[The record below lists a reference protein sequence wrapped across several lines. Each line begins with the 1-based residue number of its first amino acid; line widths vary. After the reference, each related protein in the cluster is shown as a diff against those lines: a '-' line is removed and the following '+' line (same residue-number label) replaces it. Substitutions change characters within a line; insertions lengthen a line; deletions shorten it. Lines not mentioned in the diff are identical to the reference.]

1 IVGTG
6 ESSDH
11 ATHGSGY
18 RKTLGAALFVDSR
31 KPAAILSW
39 RAAACRGGQG
49 EGVLTRDVP
58 DAHALWPV
66 KLRRETGRKIRFT
79 REEVGAQCDGIDCS
93 CRCGCAPFRQAFPPT
108 ASRSKIIVSIKTQEC
123 WFLISSS
130 AVHRRSAR
138 TS

>member
-1 IVGTG
+1 MPHQRRPWTIGGRCGTGKCASRKEDWQRRAGCVYGGTVGRGLAIVGTG

-66 KLRRETGRKIRFT
+66 KLRRETGSKIRFT
-79 REEVGAQCDGIDCS
+79 R
-93 CRCGCAPFRQAFPPT
+93 
-108 ASRSKIIVSIKTQEC
+108 
-123 WFLISSS
+123 
-130 AVHRRSAR
+130 
-138 TS
+138 